1 MYNRIKNKLGEG
13 NAAFDYMDKAGLKAF
28 LQTPRTVT
36 EVEKWLG
43 DVAPKVELHSYGMEG
58 KVSEAKKELDA
69 LQHNWVDNLSQSKRN
84 RLLSSGMSASQ
95 WIRETEMFDPT
106 QQKNANRYFELKKQV
121 AVEPSD
127 TSPRATSHYSSV
139 SAHDPKEV
147 AKHGG
152 DTIRIDWMLPHKP
165 GYQSKAELASGD
177 NWKTDEQ
184 LGRRWKSETSIHE
197 TAHTLGD
204 TGGWAMGQILTHDYL
219 QAKAPHAIEQLG
231 LKPGEKI
238 LHIQEVQDHHI
249 QNNHDGTYSLRME
262 NHSKQYNSWSEA
274 NKALV
279 DKYPILKDRQ
289 RLTIK
294 AALSHIQE
302 LNAKLPEG
310 QKIKRL
316 VVSDAETAMMTER
329 HDAAVTPRR
338 RAIDTGRR
346 GDMGGAIVR
355 YEPTG
360 EPNETTDIP
369 QNEGMRLNYDTIL
382 PKIAEELTGS
392 KGERVSLG
400 EHKNA
405 YADKYEN
412 YDHLGGQKRVREQ
425 RSNLIF
431 RKELARGTQ
440 EEMVAQL
447 PKWKEQYPNAEVKQD
462 SNGWHIS
469 TPKTDVSGKLY
480 PIEQVDPQ
488 KFSLMEKDKGR
499 AVQTV
504 DKTAPVRNRSSEAGA
519 INPQGDIKQRFVGIS
534 NRAVRERDI
543 AFAEGLGASPGDAI
557 IKGRQKL
564 AEGVDPHAVLKK
576 FNEDPDRH
584 TSETM
589 VGIAFAHAEDLAIA
603 ASEAADKHGIDSP
616 EYKKA
621 QQEDHDWIKS
631 IQGIKTATGRQF
643 TGLQGSVEID
653 TGTFHGVNR
662 AFMAMTDKPM
672 TESQAKTA
680 QTMVTDANDKA
691 TKMAAIQA
699 KFDEFFARQAKE
711 QPAPT
716 TEKVVLKKQGP
727 TSAMVDL
734 PDGRSAKQKAND
746 ALRVWKQVR
755 EGYLDK
761 GIQDFDDVVNGVA
774 TDLGWTPDEVR
785 KTLTASPESKKLS
798 DEMYMAMDARRKAK
812 QSIEFWLKDQ
822 MIPGWARV
830 VNMVPRI
837 FFLDKIAGH
846 GTVGMVT
853 HAGLNIFDPNAW
865 QTYWP
870 SFFRQY
876 KMAWSTVNHEAWVQD
891 QLRKPNFAM
900 WKRAGLKH
908 DPYQYPDDYQNASIK
923 AFMGKLNVLVGNYG
937 FDALKDFRINRANQ
951 IWNAANAG
959 LKYNEDGK
967 VNLDYAKSI
976 AESVNHATGVVA
988 TKLPE
993 GLQTALTTAMFAPK
1007 LEFSRWAWAVGD
1019 PLKALTIVEKMRNKT
1034 ATKVEVDFAR
1044 REFVQKAGIV
1054 ATYASLLA
1062 MNQAYLTATGS
1073 KERVNYNNPTKSDFL
1088 AFKVAGHTVGVT
1100 SAMFGM
1106 VRLAARL
1113 FCDATDT
1120 QKDLKGKSRAG
1131 SDDLMRYARGKLSP
1145 MAGFMEDI
1153 RTQKTATGEV
1163 VPWSHDKA
1171 TAFHPQ
1177 ETPGE
1182 YALKTFLPIPFEE
1195 AIKEVWDNHG
1205 MNADQQAT
1213 WMKILRGAAV
1223 AIPAGG
1229 TGARIAP
1236 DYSEEQQ
1243 TTKENKPAF
1252 SPPKMPKLGK
1262 GIKQFSMND
1271 IIERGGKN
1279 YTVVGFDHD
1288 GEPMVEK
1295 V

>member
-1 MYNRIKNKLGEG
+1 
-13 NAAFDYMDKAGLKAF
+13 
-28 LQTPRTVT
+28 
-36 EVEKWLG
+36 
-43 DVAPKVELHSYGMEG
+43 
-58 KVSEAKKELDA
+58 
-69 LQHNWVDNLSQSKRN
+69 
-84 RLLSSGMSASQ
+84 
-95 WIRETEMFDPT
+95 
-106 QQKNANRYFELKKQV
+106 
-121 AVEPSD
+121 
-127 TSPRATSHYSSV
+127 
-139 SAHDPKEV
+139 
-147 AKHGG
+147 
-152 DTIRIDWMLPHKP
+152 
-165 GYQSKAELASGD
+165 
-177 NWKTDEQ
+177 
-184 LGRRWKSETSIHE
+184 
-197 TAHTLGD
+197 
-204 TGGWAMGQILTHDYL
+204 
-219 QAKAPHAIEQLG
+219 
-231 LKPGEKI
+231 
-238 LHIQEVQDHHI
+238 
-249 QNNHDGTYSLRME
+249 
-262 NHSKQYNSWSEA
+262 
-274 NKALV
+274 
-279 DKYPILKDRQ
+279 
-289 RLTIK
+289 
-294 AALSHIQE
+294 
-302 LNAKLPEG
+302 
-310 QKIKRL
+310 
-316 VVSDAETAMMTER
+316 
-329 HDAAVTPRR
+329 
-338 RAIDTGRR
+338 
-346 GDMGGAIVR
+346 
-355 YEPTG
+355 
-360 EPNETTDIP
+360 
-369 QNEGMRLNYDTIL
+369 
-382 PKIAEELTGS
+382 
-392 KGERVSLG
+392 
-400 EHKNA
+400 
-405 YADKYEN
+405 
-412 YDHLGGQKRVREQ
+412 
-425 RSNLIF
+425 
-431 RKELARGTQ
+431 
-440 EEMVAQL
+440 
-447 PKWKEQYPNAEVKQD
+447 
-462 SNGWHIS
+462 
-469 TPKTDVSGKLY
+469 
-480 PIEQVDPQ
+480 
-488 KFSLMEKDKGR
+488 MEKDKGR

-504 DKTAPVRNRSSEAGA
+504 DKTPAIVRRPGEAGA
-519 INPQGDIKQRFVGIS
+519 INPQGDIKQRFGGIAARVS
-534 NRAVRERDI
+534 KDRGIDVEPGDVREP
-543 AFAEGLGASPGDAI
+543 AELVAR
-557 IKGRQKL
+557 GREL
-564 AEGVDPHAVLKK
+564 LVGGVDPNKAVDASIKSK
-576 FNEDPDRH
+576 S
-584 TSETM
+584 TSADTFS
-589 VGIAFAHAEDLAIA
+589 VVRAHSEDLQLA
-603 ASEAADKHGIDSP
+603 ANEAADTHGIDSP
-616 EYKKA
+616 QYKAARDADEAWVQKVKQLQTMWGEQGRA
-621 QQEDHDWIKS
+621 QQGAI
-631 IQGIKTATGRQF
+631 
-643 TGLQGSVEID
+643 EID

-680 QTMVTDANDKA
+680 QTMVGEVKA
-691 TKMAAIQA
+691 KEKDFAAIQA
-699 KFDEFFARQAKE
+699 KFDELFARQAKE
-711 QPAPT
+711 KEAPA

-761 GIQDFDDVVNGVA
+761 GVQDFDDVVNGVA
-774 TDLGWTPDEVR
+774 KDLGWTPDEVR
-785 KTLTASPESKKLS
+785 KTLTASPESKKLT
-798 DEMYMAMDARRKAK
+798 DEMYMAMDAKRKAR

-822 MIPGWARV
+822 MIPGWARA

-1100 SAMFGM
+1100 SAMLGM

-1113 FCDATDT
+1113 FGDATDT
-1120 QKDLKGKSRAG
+1120 QKDLKGKSRTG

-1205 MNADQQAT
+1205 MNADQQST

-1252 SPPKMPKLGK
+1252 SSPKMPKLGK